1 MKPERGGRALHGAEL
16 GEQGGGLTQGLG
28 SSGGDLG
35 EGGASDRG
43 GKLDSQL
50 VEGGLGRRGLGGV
63 WALVKGLDRWAELCL
78 ETRPE

>member
-1 MKPERGGRALHGAEL
+1 MGQSL
-16 GEQGGGLTQGLG
+16 GSRVGGLTQGSG
-28 SSGGDLG
+28 PSGGDLG
-35 EGGASDRG
+35 EGRASDRG
-43 GKLDSQL
+43 GKLYSQL